1 MITKNSIDEAT
12 QLLSKLIQNKCVN
25 PPGNEMKSIRLIEDL
40 LKSKGIECNVFETA
54 PNRGNLI
61 ARIKGAEDGPRLM
74 FGPSHVDVVPVPN
87 PEKWSMDPF
96 GGEIKDGYIW
106 GRGALDMLFI
116 STTQI
121 QAFIQIYEE
130 GITKGELIL
139 FLVSDEEAGSNYGVK
154 WMMDNHPELIEAD
167 YSFSE
172 LGGFPLAEN
181 KLVCVIGEKGGN
193 MKKLTFSGTPGHG
206 SMPYASDNAVV
217 KASKAILRIQ
227 DYCDNKIPITT
238 EYLKYLAEGMGMSK
252 LQKFMVTT
260 KFLVPITLKLIRKK
274 DPATAKNIHSMS
286 RMTMS
291 PNMIKG
297 GKSPNVIAANASVV
311 VDIRTLPGQDNNYIM
326 KHLKKALGDLA
337 EETEITELEKDEGGI
352 SSVGNVSE
360 ASSEFISLM
369 EKAVNMELPGST
381 LVPVLMPMVTDSRF
395 MREKGVQSYGF
406 SLLDSN
412 FTSKDLTN
420 LLHGIDERVR
430 LTTVEL
436 SLKVYY
442 NVAKLAL

>member
-1 MITKNSIDEAT
+1 
-12 QLLSKLIQNKCVN
+12 
-25 PPGNEMKSIRLIEDL
+25 MKSIRLIEDL

-61 ARIKGAEDGPRLM
+61 ARIKGAADGPRLM

-87 PEKWSMDPF
+87 PEKWSVDPF
-96 GGEIKDGYIW
+96 GGEIKDGFIW

-116 STTQI
+116 SATQI
-121 QAFIQIYEE
+121 QAFIQIHEE

-139 FLVSDEEAGSNYGVK
+139 FIVSDEEAGSIYGVK

-172 LGGFPLAEN
+172 LGGFPLSKN
-181 KLVCVIGEKGGN
+181 KLVCVIGEKGGAF
-193 MKKLTFSGTPGHG
+193 KKLTFSGTPGHG

-227 DYCDNKIPITT
+227 NYCDNKIPITT
-238 EYLKYLAEGMGMSK
+238 EYLKYLADGMGMSK
-252 LQKFMVTT
+252 IQKVMVTT
-260 KFLVPITLKLIRKK
+260 KFLVPITQKLLRKK
-274 DPATAKNIHSMS
+274 DPQSAINIHSLS

-291 PNMIKG
+291 PNMVKG
-297 GKSPNVIAANASVV
+297 GIAPNVIAANASVV
-311 VDIRTLPGQDNNYIM
+311 VDIRTLPGQDDEYVL

-337 EETEITELEKDEGGI
+337 GETEITQLEKEEGGI

-369 EKAVNMELPGST
+369 EKAVNMELPGSK
-381 LVPVLMPMVTDSRF
+381 LVPTLMPMVTDMRF
-395 MREKGVQSYGF
+395 MREKGTQSYGF

-412 FTSKDLTN
+412 FTTKDMKN
-420 LLHGIDERVR
+420 LIHGIDERVR